1 LVGPF
6 DCNNRCPDSSIDTL
20 VRKDLITKKMATSL
34 MHDSVAV
41 KHIVHGL
48 ITVTE
53 LLYIQIDR
61 LLDEKVLDI
70 TSINSNEGILTYN
83 DE

>member
-1 LVGPF
+1 
-6 DCNNRCPDSSIDTL
+6 
-20 VRKDLITKKMATSL
+20 MATSL